1 MVATVPEFA
10 VRLDSPLASKV
21 SQRLHGTGHLRLRNV
36 KVEEDAGRVTLKG
49 RVPSYYLKQLAQT
62 VAVSVGGVG
71 QIRNELT
78 VEFAG

>member
-10 VRLDSPLASKV
+10 VRLDSPLACKV
-21 SQRLHGTGHLRLRNV
+21 SQELQGTGRLRLRNV
-36 KVEEDAGRVTLKG
+36 LVEENRGQVTLKG

-71 QIRNELT
+71 EIRNELT
-78 VEFAG
+78 VELAG

>member
-1 MVATVPEFA
+1 MVATVPEFS

-21 SQRLHGTGHLRLRNV
+21 TQQLQGTGHLRLRKV
-36 KVEEDAGRVTLKG
+36 EVEEDQGHVTLRG
-49 RVPSYYLKQLAQT
+49 RVPTYYLKQLAQT

-71 QIRNELT
+71 GIRNELT